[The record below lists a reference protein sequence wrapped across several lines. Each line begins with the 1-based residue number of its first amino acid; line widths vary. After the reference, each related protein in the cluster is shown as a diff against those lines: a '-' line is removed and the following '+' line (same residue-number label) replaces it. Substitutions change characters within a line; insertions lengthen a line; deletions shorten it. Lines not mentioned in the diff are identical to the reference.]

1 MSVQTNE
8 SPIQSTQQFEL
19 PQTDPQRSP
28 NAPAIPGENDTFAT
42 SVGPQEPLTVAKID
56 LVERPATPR
65 ERLATTLARLSSQG
79 IREVLALAVD
89 GDQVVVVHKRG
100 RPEALDAPS
109 RKKVLL
115 LLTLGY
121 TRALAAAELGILRST
136 IHRTMQRD
144 RDFRQQVLDAEE
156 LFERT
161 PLLTIIEA
169 AQRHW
174 RAAAWLMKNYQP
186 HASVKRRKGDEQR
199 RESARDTR
207 KFFQTDFFSKKK
219 TKPCD
224 DADEPRRKSKGKKA
238 SSPPE
243 AKQEHLNDHPRQ
255 PAL

>member
-1 MSVQTNE
+1 MSLVNDLPRSCNE
-8 SPIQSTQQFEL
+8 SAEL
-19 PQTDPQRSP
+19 PQTDPQLSP
-28 NAPAIPGENDTFAT
+28 KSLSNNGENTISAT
-42 SVGPQEPLTVAKID
+42 SVGPQEPLTVAKME
-56 LVERPATPR
+56 LVDRPATPR

-89 GDQVVVVHKRG
+89 GDQVVIAHKRG

-121 TRALAAAELGILRST
+121 TRALAAAELGISRST

-144 RDFRQQVLDAEE
+144 DDFRQQVLDAEE

-169 AQRHW
+169 SQRHW

-199 RESARDTR
+199 RESTRDAK

-219 TKPCD
+219 AKPRD
-224 DADEPRRKSKGKKA
+224 EDDEPRRKSKNKSTK
-238 SSPPE
+238 SSVQSLE
-243 AKQEHLNDHPRQ
+243 S
-255 PAL
+255 

>member
-1 MSVQTNE
+1 MSARSNDDSVHG
-8 SPIQSTQQFEL
+8 TQPFDL

-28 NAPAIPGENDTFAT
+28 NAPAIPGENDIFAT

-79 IREVLALAVD
+79 IREVLAMAVD
-89 GDQVVVVHKRG
+89 GEQMVVVHKRG

-121 TRALAAAELGILRST
+121 TRALAAAELGISRST

-144 RDFRQQVLDAEE
+144 ADFRQQVLDAEE

-186 HASVKRRKGDEQR
+186 HASVKRRKGDEQW
-199 RESARDTR
+199 RESTRDTK
-207 KFFQTDFFSKKK
+207 KFFQTDFFSKPKRK
-219 TKPCD
+219 SREEDGT
-224 DADEPRRKSKGKKA
+224 PRRTSKKKGSKSA
-238 SSPPE
+238 VSP
-243 AKQEHLNDHPRQ
+243 AGGSQ
-255 PAL
+255 

>member
-1 MSVQTNE
+1 M
-8 SPIQSTQQFEL
+8 
-19 PQTDPQRSP
+19 
-28 NAPAIPGENDTFAT
+28 
-42 SVGPQEPLTVAKID
+42 D
-56 LVERPATPR
+56 LVDRPATPR

-79 IREVLALAVD
+79 IREVLARAVD
-89 GDQVVVVHKRG
+89 GDQVVSAHKRG

-121 TRALAAAELGILRST
+121 TRALAAAELGISRST

-144 RDFRQQVLDAEE
+144 DDFRQQVLDAEE

-161 PLLTIIEA
+161 PLLTIVEA

-199 RESARDTR
+199 RESTRDTK

-219 TKPCD
+219 KPRNED
-224 DADEPRRKSKGKKA
+224 DEPRRKATSKRRKSGA
-238 SSPPE
+238 ESTG
-243 AKQEHLNDHPRQ
+243 N
-255 PAL
+255 

>member
-1 MSVQTNE
+1 MSLPNDF
-8 SPIQSTQQFEL
+8 SPSSNKSAEL
-19 PQTDPQRSP
+19 PQTDPQLSL
-28 NAPAIPGENDTFAT
+28 NSAANPGENTIFAT
-42 SVGPQEPLTVAKID
+42 SVGPQEPFTVAKID
-56 LVERPATPR
+56 LVDRPATPR

-89 GDQVVVVHKRG
+89 GEQVVVAHKRG

-121 TRALAAAELGILRST
+121 TRALAAAELGISRST
-136 IHRTMQRD
+136 IHRTMQRED
-144 RDFRQQVLDAEE
+144 DLRQQVLDAEE

-169 AQRHW
+169 SQRHW

-186 HASVKRRKGDEQR
+186 HASVKRRKNDEQR
-199 RESARDTR
+199 RESDRGMK

-219 TKPCD
+219 SKSR
-224 DADEPRRKSKGKKA
+224 DEEDQRRKSKSQRSK
-238 SSPPE
+238 
-243 AKQEHLNDHPRQ
+243 
-255 PAL
+255 PAGG